1 VEVDHRRRGAD
12 GGYAVRLGVVADED
26 GHFVAVLLQF
36 GQYVRSDEPAEPV
49 SVSSYSDVLLS

>member
-1 VEVDHRRRGAD
+1 VNGAVCGAELARDRRPVVEVDHRRRGAD

-36 GQYVRSDEPAEPV
+36 GQYVRSD
-49 SVSSYSDVLLS
+49 